1 MLPLAS
7 NQLLMSGFSRGVEH
21 RTKQA
26 CAQRCLSFD
35 ATDAA
40 ALRRVC
46 VFATPARPPVS
57 RCEAGT
63 SSRRVTSNDS
73 VSRACGAQRL
83 LRFTFPTPR
92 CSLENRRF
100 RRRTFAVMGSAF

>member
-7 NQLLMSGFSRGVEH
+7 NQLLMSGFSRGVEHH

-46 VFATPARPPVS
+46 VFATTGTYIT
-57 RCEAGT
+57 EAF
-63 SSRRVTSNDS
+63 TSNGE
-73 VSRACGAQRL
+73 RG
-83 LRFTFPTPR
+83 
-92 CSLENRRF
+92 
-100 RRRTFAVMGSAF
+100 